1 MNSLNNFPKTA
12 AQILFVTWNSNELRM
27 DEIKLFD
34 ASGKLVRTIPL
45 GPDGVEI
52 DIEFLSAGL
61 YYLELRSDDQVQYFK
76 VVKN

>member
-1 MNSLNNFPKTA
+1 
-12 AQILFVTWNSNELRM
+12 M